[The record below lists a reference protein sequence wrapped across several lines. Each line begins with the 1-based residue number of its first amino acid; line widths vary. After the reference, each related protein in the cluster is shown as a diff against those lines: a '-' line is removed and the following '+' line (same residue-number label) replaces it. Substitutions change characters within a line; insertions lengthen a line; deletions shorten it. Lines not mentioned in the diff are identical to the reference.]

1 MGRREGEKEGG
12 RDREDA
18 EEDGDGGSPTA
29 GACPPAFV
37 CVAAEFPNPASPTPP
52 RAFRVKTLPAEL
64 FCAAGM
70 VVDLRRTACEE
81 EDTGEEEDT
90 CEEEDAGMVV
100 DLRSQGSVGMSRDCE
115 VQQVSR

>member
-1 MGRREGEKEGG
+1 
-12 RDREDA
+12 
-18 EEDGDGGSPTA
+18 
-29 GACPPAFV
+29 
-37 CVAAEFPNPASPTPP
+37 
-52 RAFRVKTLPAEL
+52 
-64 FCAAGM
+64 M
-70 VVDLRRTACEE
+70 VVDLRRTACESQSEE

>member
-70 VVDLRRTACEE
+70 VVDLRRTACESQSEE

-90 CEEEDAGMVV
+90 CEEEEEAGMVV
-100 DLRSQGSVGMSRDCE
+100 DLRRTATDA
-115 VQQVSR
+115 VSKET